1 MLETTHPVE
10 RKKTNNI
17 MSICL
22 PYDIESIYAFMCTRY
37 GNITYKDL
45 INMGIEEFNAKLNSI
60 PKSEPI
66 YDIFKSRVVDINK
79 IKDKEERKYWQELK
93 QVNRIPDIY
102 KTNKEINNEIR
113 NITRHNGGI
122 KNGNKLN

>member
-1 MLETTHPVE
+1 VE
-10 RKKTNNI
+10 KKKTSNI

-22 PYDIESIYAFMCTRY
+22 PYDIENIYAFMCTRY
-37 GNITYKDL
+37 GNITYKEL
-45 INMGIEEFNAKLNSI
+45 MNMGLDEFNAKLNSI
-60 PKSEPI
+60 PKSEPL

-102 KTNKEINNEIR
+102 KTNKEINNEIK
-113 NITRHNGGI
+113 NMTKHNGGI
-122 KNGNKLN
+122 NNGKRFN